1 MKKILL
7 VLFMLC
13 SVLPASAYQTD
24 SLLQLLDH
32 TMQQSAH
39 YTEKKQQKIDVAKK
53 KSELAQSPLEQFQ
66 SNFEIAKLY
75 LGFQYDSACVY
86 SQKSLDLAQKLKQKE
101 LQQKAMILHS
111 DILSSAGLFVEA
123 KELLDSI
130 GQGVTP
136 ALSFSYYSSCERLY
150 ANLCDYHEDSEFVI
164 KYRNL
169 LKHAYQEAFYAVSP
183 NTPLYYL
190 YAFRISEIN
199 QEWDKALEMAGKYVS
214 LTEEGSQP
222 HAVALGCMAEVCKH
236 LGDTEKREEYLIRSV
251 MSDITSATKE
261 NSSLLQLAILLYN
274 KGQVERAYRYIKA
287 ALEDANF
294 YNARFRNLQ
303 VSKSLPIIENAYQ
316 QATAAYKRNLLI
328 YLALIG
334 VLCLL
339 LIGIVLK
346 LQTKNRKINTLRQQL
361 TEQNQNLKHLTEEQ
375 KKLIL
380 LQSSLNKEIE
390 YRNNELSIMTSKYK
404 EVNHIKEEYLG
415 HFLQM
420 CSNYITKLN
429 EYRKTIN
436 RKLIAGQ
443 YQELVSFTSS
453 SKYILT
459 EKEELYR
466 QFDVAFLR
474 LYPTFVRQLNELL
487 LPDEQIELKSGESL
501 SYELRI
507 CALLRLGITDSS
519 RIAVFLGYTPST
531 VYTYRTKMRN
541 RAKNRD
547 NFETDIL
554 KIS

>member
-13 SVLPASAYQTD
+13 SILPVFAHQID

-32 TMQQSAH
+32 TMQQSTH
-39 YTEKKQQKIDVAKK
+39 YIEKKQQKIDVAKK
-53 KSELAQSPLEQFQ
+53 KLQLAQSPLEQFQ
-66 SNFEIAKLY
+66 NYYEIANLY

-86 SQKSLDLAQKLKQKE
+86 SQKSLDIAHGLQQKE
-101 LQQKAMILHS
+101 LQQKAMILHA
-111 DILSSAGLFVEA
+111 DILSSAGLFVES
-123 KELLDSI
+123 KEILDSLER
-130 GQGVTP
+130 VPST
-136 ALSFSYYSSCERLY
+136 LSFPYYLSCERLY
-150 ANLCDYHEDSEFVI
+150 ANLCDYHETSEFVV

-169 LKHAYQEAFYAVSP
+169 LVHTYQEAFHAVLQNSP
-183 NTPLYYL
+183 LHYL
-190 YAFRISEIN
+190 YAYRICEVN
-199 QEWDKALEMAGKYVS
+199 QEWDKALEMAEKYVG

-222 HAVALGCMAEVCKH
+222 HAVALGCMAEVYKH
-236 LGDTEKREEYLIRSV
+236 LGNTEKREEYLIRSV

-261 NSSLLQLAILLYN
+261 NSSMLQLAILQYD
-274 KGQVERAYRYIKA
+274 KGNVERAYRYIKA
-287 ALEDANF
+287 ALDDANF

-316 QATAAYKRNLLI
+316 QATATYKRNLLLYI
-328 YLALIG
+328 ALIG
-334 VLCLL
+334 ILCLS
-339 LIGIVLK
+339 LIGIVIK
-346 LQTKNRKINTLRQQL
+346 LRTKNRKINTLRQQL
-361 TEQNQNLKHLTEEQ
+361 TEQNRNLKHLAEEQ

-390 YRNNELSIMTSKYK
+390 CRNNELSIMTSKYK

-420 CSNYITKLN
+420 CSNYIGKLN

-459 EKEELYR
+459 EKDELYR
-466 QFDVAFLR
+466 QFDAAFLR
-474 LYPTFVRQLNELL
+474 LYPTFVQQLNELL

-547 NFETDIL
+547 NFEIDIL

>member
-1 MKKILL
+1 MKKTLL
-7 VLFMLC
+7 VLLMLC
-13 SVLPASAYQTD
+13 IELPTFAYQID
-24 SLLQLLDH
+24 SLLHLLDR

-39 YTEKKQQKIDVAKK
+39 YMEKKQQIIDVAKK
-53 KSELAQSPLEQFQ
+53 KSELAQSPLEQFR
-66 SNFEIAKLY
+66 NNYDIANLY

-86 SQKSLDLAQKLKQKE
+86 SQKSLDIAHELQQKE
-101 LQQKAMILHS
+101 LLQKAMILRS
-111 DILSSAGLFVEA
+111 DIMSSAGLFVEA

-130 GQGVTP
+130 GPLTP

-150 ANLCDYHEDSEFVI
+150 ANLCDYHETSEFVL

-169 LKHAYQEAFYAVSP
+169 LKHAYEEAFHALP
-183 NTPLYYL
+183 QNTPLYYL
-190 YAFRISEIN
+190 YAYRICEIN
-199 QEWDKALEMAGKYVS
+199 QEWDRALKMAEKYVS
-214 LTEEGSQP
+214 LTEEGTQP
-222 HAVALGCMAEVCKH
+222 HAVALGCVAEVYKH

-251 MSDITSATKE
+251 ISDVTSATKE
-261 NSSLLQLAILLYN
+261 NSSMLQLSILLYN
-274 KGQVERAYRYIKA
+274 KGHVERAYRYIKA

-316 QATAAYKRNLLI
+316 QATAAYKRNLLLYI
-328 YLALIG
+328 ALIG
-334 VLCLL
+334 ILCLL
-339 LIGIVLK
+339 LIGIIIK
-346 LQTKNRKINTLRQQL
+346 LRTKNKKINALRQQL
-361 TEQNQNLKHLTEEQ
+361 TEQNQNLKHLAEEQ

-390 YRNNELSIMTSKYK
+390 HRNDELSIMTSKYK

-459 EKEELYR
+459 EKDELYR
-466 QFDVAFLR
+466 QFDAAFLH

-487 LPDEQIELKSGESL
+487 LPGEQIELKSGESL

-519 RIAVFLGYTPST
+519 KIAVFLGYTPST

-547 NFETDIL
+547 NFEIDIL

>member
-13 SVLPASAYQTD
+13 SILPTFAYQID

-39 YTEKKQQKIDVAKK
+39 YMEKRQQKIDVAKK
-53 KSELAQSPLEQFQ
+53 KSGLAQSALEQFR
-66 SNFEIAKLY
+66 NNYEMANLY

-86 SQKSLDLAQKLKQKE
+86 SLKSLDMARRLQQNE
-101 LQQKAMILHS
+101 LQQKAMILHA

-130 GQGVTP
+130 GPLTP
-136 ALSFSYYSSCERLY
+136 ALTFSYYSSCERLY
-150 ANLCDYHEDSEFVI
+150 ANLCDYHEASEFVVEY
-164 KYRNL
+164 KNL
-169 LKHAYQEAFYAVSP
+169 LKHAYREAFHALSP
-183 NTPLYYL
+183 DTPLYYL
-190 YAFRISEIN
+190 YAYRICEIN
-199 QEWDKALEMAGKYVS
+199 QEWDKALEMAKKYVG

-222 HAVALGCMAEVCKH
+222 HAVALGCMAEVYRH
-236 LGDTEKREEYLIRSV
+236 LGDAEKREEYLIRSV
-251 MSDITSATKE
+251 MSDISSATKE
-261 NSSLLQLAILLYN
+261 NSSMLQLAILLYN
-274 KGQVERAYRYIKA
+274 KGHVERAYRYIKA
-287 ALEDANF
+287 ALEDANY

-316 QATAAYKRNLLI
+316 QATAAYKRTLLLYI
-328 YLALIG
+328 ALIG
-334 VLCLL
+334 ILCLL
-339 LIGIVLK
+339 LVAIVIK
-346 LQTKNRKINTLRQQL
+346 LRTKNRKINALRQQL
-361 TEQNQNLKHLTEEQ
+361 TEQNQHLKHLTEEQ

-390 YRNNELSIMTSKYK
+390 CRNNELSVLTSKYK

-459 EKEELYR
+459 EKDELYR
-466 QFDVAFLR
+466 QFDAAFLR

-507 CALLRLGITDSS
+507 CALLRLGVNDSS

-547 NFETDIL
+547 NFEIDIL